1 MVRLLAAIIVG
12 LFIAAMSYFQYQR
25 IINVDWEKVQAFSQN
40 GITWVVDY
48 KRTRTKL
55 ERTHIYFF
63 IINILMYKQISFVI
77 TVAIMLTALMT
88 VALYTG
94 SETAHA
100 ALIVIKKAGGNM
112 TNATA
117 AGSNMTNA
125 TAAGSN
131 MTK

>member
-1 MVRLLAAIIVG
+1 MLIGKR
-12 LFIAAMSYFQYQR
+12 F
-25 IINVDWEKVQAFSQN
+25 KFSQN

-48 KRTRTKL
+48 KKTRTKL
-55 ERTHIYFF
+55 ERTYIYFF
-63 IINILMYKQISFVI
+63 IISILMYKQISFVI
-77 TVAIMLTALMT
+77 TAAIMLTALMT